1 VETDSH
7 DTISIVKS
15 FFNSISMMNID
26 VEIENAGIDFEKL
39 KDAEDNVIDIAKAT
53 GLGLFTMMKASSPIY
68 YYISLASYY

>member
-1 VETDSH
+1 
-7 DTISIVKS
+7 
-15 FFNSISMMNID
+15 MMNID